1 MREDEAGSFVFY
13 LLSCNISSSNRPNYS
28 RLYRKLLPQDSGTR
42 HDNHGCARQDHSQR
56 LVVRLH
62 FLQIQPRSF
71 IEYICPLG
79 VSTAFIGHLF
89 NHLGTDRS
97 VPEWSKGAD
106 LRSARRKSA
115 RVQTPSDRNAFPS
128 MHFIAMPTF
137 LCMSHHEMVKHAVPP
152 TEP

>member
-13 LLSCNISSSNRPNYS
+13 LLSFKISPSNRPNYS
-28 RLYRKLLPQDSGTR
+28 RLCRKLLPQDSGTR

-56 LVVRLH
+56 LIVRLH

-79 VSTAFIGHLF
+79 VSTAIIGNLF
-89 NHLGTDRS
+89 NLHGIDRS

-115 RVQTPSDRNAFPS
+115 RVQTPSDRNAS
-128 MHFIAMPTF
+128 SRMPTF
-137 LCMSHHEMVKHAVPP
+137 LCMGRHKQWLNVQLNVA
-152 TEP
+152 